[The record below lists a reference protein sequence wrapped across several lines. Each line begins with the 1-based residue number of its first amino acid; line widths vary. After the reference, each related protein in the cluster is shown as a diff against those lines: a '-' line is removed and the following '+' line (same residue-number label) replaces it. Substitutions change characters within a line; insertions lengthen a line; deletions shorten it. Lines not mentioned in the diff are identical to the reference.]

1 MDFKLRGQ
9 VKDSATP
16 ERLIAKGLTHF
27 GLVLQPNTCSAIWSR
42 GQPPTGRT
50 GTARRWGEGINES
63 PDLHWPEAC
72 AGLGS
77 SDAAGEHSHQAQA
90 AFPSLPPGGS
100 AAARVVKGSVATVCS
115 KGWAQDPQRSR
126 AACPGFLW
134 TTCGASGLAQKRA
147 RTAGSWT
154 GLWGSHARPP
164 PSHKTIRVL
173 ALASVELGQKEGPRV
188 AFQKQEADVRAGS
201 QDASVPGNGP

>member
-16 ERLIAKGLTHF
+16 ERLIAKWLTHF
-27 GLVLQPNTCSAIWSR
+27 GLVPQPNTPSAIWSR

-50 GTARRWGEGINES
+50 GTARRWGRGINES
-63 PDLHWPEAC
+63 PDLCWPEAC

-77 SDAAGEHSHQAQA
+77 SDTPVPRDPVTLLVNTATRPRPPFQVSPWEAQLQ
-90 AFPSLPPGGS
+90 PELSRDPWPQS
-100 AAARVVKGSVATVCS
+100 APRD
-115 KGWAQDPQRSR
+115 WAQDTQQSR

-154 GLWGSHARPP
+154 GLWGTTPTPLRPLRQP
-164 PSHKTIRVL
+164 GSWPWPVL
-173 ALASVELGQKEGPRV
+173 SWDRKR
-188 AFQKQEADVRAGS
+188 D
-201 QDASVPGNGP
+201 PGWHFKSKRQM

>member
-1 MDFKLRGQ
+1 MSPLISTGLRPVLGWGPVTLLVNTATRPRPPFQ
-9 VKDSATP
+9 VSPREAQ
-16 ERLIAKGLTHF
+16 
-27 GLVLQPNTCSAIWSR
+27 LQPELSRDPWPQSAPR
-42 GQPPTGRT
+42 
-50 GTARRWGEGINES
+50 
-63 PDLHWPEAC
+63 D
-72 AGLGS
+72 
-77 SDAAGEHSHQAQA
+77 
-90 AFPSLPPGGS
+90 
-100 AAARVVKGSVATVCS
+100 
-115 KGWAQDPQRSR
+115 WAQDPQGSR

-147 RTAGSWT
+147 RTTGSWT